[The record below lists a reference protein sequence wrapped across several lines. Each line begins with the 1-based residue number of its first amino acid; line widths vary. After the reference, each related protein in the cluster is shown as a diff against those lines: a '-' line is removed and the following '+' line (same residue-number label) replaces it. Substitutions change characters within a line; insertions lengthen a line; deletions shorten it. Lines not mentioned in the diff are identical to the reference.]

1 MNHIA
6 ILLTVFNRK
15 EKTIKCLRNITA
27 QSLPADTKFD
37 IYIVDGGSTD
47 GTVESVKTQFPHVNI
62 KTVDGVFWNRGMIE
76 AWKMAEE
83 KKRNG
88 CNYDYY
94 LWLNDDTFIY
104 KDCIA
109 SLLRVSLLKKNRT
122 IVLGSTVDTQTR
134 SKLTYGG
141 RDKTGKVAR
150 PSSDDSPVP
159 VIMMNGNIV
168 LVPHSVYKKLGTLD
182 PYYTHARGDF
192 DYGLRARKAGIDLWQ
207 VGHPLGECDAH
218 EHIDAWCDPE
228 IPLKKRWKL
237 MYRPNGMP
245 PMEIFHLE
253 NRHYGFCIALKHY
266 FTIHLR
272 CIWPNLW
279 IKAGKANINKL
290 HFNVINR
297 QRL

>member
-192 DYGLRARKAGIDLWQ
+192 DYGLRARKAGIELWQ

-272 CIWPNLW
+272 CMRKSLD
-279 IKAGKANINKL
+279 KS
-290 HFNVINR
+290 R
-297 QRL
+297 

>member
-1 MNHIA
+1 M
-6 ILLTVFNRK
+6 
-15 EKTIKCLRNITA
+15 
-27 QSLPADTKFD
+27 
-37 IYIVDGGSTD
+37 
-47 GTVESVKTQFPHVNI
+47 
-62 KTVDGVFWNRGMIE
+62 
-76 AWKMAEE
+76 
-83 KKRNG
+83 
-88 CNYDYY
+88 
-94 LWLNDDTFIY
+94 
-104 KDCIA
+104 
-109 SLLRVSLLKKNRT
+109 KKNRT
-122 IVLGSTVDTQTR
+122 IVLGATVDTQTR

-192 DYGLRARKAGIDLWQ
+192 DYGLRARKAGIELWQ

-290 HFNVINR
+290 HLI
-297 QRL
+297 